1 MKTVIKLLIPI
12 FLILALSCKQKNAQ
26 ELSTETKE
34 GEKSITG
41 SKTVEDHCP
50 VLIGPRGAQLFVSF
64 ESAKKLCRNNIQYIS
79 VEEHP
84 AKPVNAID
92 EYRRSGDVYEKTRNG
107 EMILVSEASK
117 NVYESP
123 EGGARF
129 IMFRG
134 NGKNSYW
141 MGLEDHFGRF
151 YTLKNDSILQIVG
164 YLEKDDEQSPMKK
177 VRITPDGYKIIMT
190 KGAGKNDY
198 YVGDSNGKIYKANGE
213 NSMEQ
218 IGVYSYFWITVPD
231 DPKHQRIILMT
242 KGLNE
247 SDKWCGE
254 LDGNIYIEK

>member
-117 NVYESP
+117 N
-123 EGGARF
+123 
-129 IMFRG
+129 
-134 NGKNSYW
+134 
-141 MGLEDHFGRF
+141 HF
-151 YTLKNDSILQIVG
+151 
-164 YLEKDDEQSPMKK
+164 
-177 VRITPDGYKIIMT
+177 
-190 KGAGKNDY
+190 
-198 YVGDSNGKIYKANGE
+198 
-213 NSMEQ
+213 
-218 IGVYSYFWITVPD
+218 
-231 DPKHQRIILMT
+231 
-242 KGLNE
+242 
-247 SDKWCGE
+247 
-254 LDGNIYIEK
+254 